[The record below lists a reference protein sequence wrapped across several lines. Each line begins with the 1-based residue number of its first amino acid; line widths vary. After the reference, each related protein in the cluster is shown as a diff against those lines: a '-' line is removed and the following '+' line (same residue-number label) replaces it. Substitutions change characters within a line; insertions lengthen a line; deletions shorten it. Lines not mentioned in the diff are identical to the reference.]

1 MTYDHWKTTDP
12 ADVNLG
18 NTMSKDIRLQCAA
31 DDAAVIAEEIEC
43 LCNLLDRYDENYGVE
58 LADRFAELSDINKS
72 LVTRVAKY
80 ARSLEPVED

>member
-12 ADVNLG
+12 AAEQVLG
-18 NTMSKDIRLQCAA
+18 TARLQLAA

-43 LCNLLDRYDENYGVE
+43 LCNLLDRYDENYGVD